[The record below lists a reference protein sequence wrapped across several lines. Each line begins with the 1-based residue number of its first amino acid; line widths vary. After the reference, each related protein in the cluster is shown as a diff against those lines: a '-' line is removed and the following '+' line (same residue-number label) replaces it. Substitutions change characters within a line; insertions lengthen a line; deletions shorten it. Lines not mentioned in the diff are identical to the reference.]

1 MRDNYF
7 DSEIIREETTN
18 DGSEMVFSP
27 LPDSEDSN
35 ETDRMDAL
43 LALER

>member
-1 MRDNYF
+1 MHDNYF
-7 DSEIIREETTN
+7 DDEITKEETTN
-18 DGSEMVFSP
+18 DGSEMILSP

-43 LALER
+43 LAIER

>member
-7 DSEIIREETTN
+7 DSEIIKEEATN
-18 DGSEMVFSP
+18 DGSDMILSP
-27 LPDSEDSN
+27 LPDTEDSN